1 MDVWTLGERIKESN
15 TVIKELDG
23 RIKHIEGYLKELNS
37 KLDLI
42 NKANNEA
49 ISDKKDK
56 PSRVR
61 AKRSAAKKS

>member
-1 MDVWTLGERIKESN
+1 MDVWTLNEKLKNKDVELKEVVSR
-15 TVIKELDG
+15 VE
-23 RIKHIEGYLKELNS
+23 HIEKYLKELNS

-61 AKRSAAKKS
+61 TKRPAAKKS